1 MIFETLTSWTS
12 RLIRIQTSHRD
23 SHQIPDMYYVQ
34 AASLFSVICEQCQKD
49 TKGQIMGHPSTLKDF
64 KDSTQGVKAKFTS
77 ILGGKIQIVKMQ
89 VLHIDFR
96 LKFRY
101 FCKIP
106 EHFQKSSVVLNDI

>member
-1 MIFETLTSWTS
+1 MIFKLNLKVENLERSGKMTRGSKSKAQKKCENNFQKCQKMMIFETLTSWTS

-64 KDSTQGVKAKFTS
+64 
-77 ILGGKIQIVKMQ
+77 
-89 VLHIDFR
+89 
-96 LKFRY
+96 
-101 FCKIP
+101 
-106 EHFQKSSVVLNDI
+106 

>member
-1 MIFETLTSWTS
+1 MIFKLNRKVENLERSGKMTRGSKSKAQKECENNFQKCQKMMIFETLTSWTS

-64 KDSTQGVKAKFTS
+64 
-77 ILGGKIQIVKMQ
+77 
-89 VLHIDFR
+89 
-96 LKFRY
+96 
-101 FCKIP
+101 
-106 EHFQKSSVVLNDI
+106 